1 MRWTRSGDR
10 GGDRRAF
17 GPSGR
22 RIDFGPF
29 AGRTSCRGP
38 RAILIAWGGRLH
50 PSPLSRRPAPAG
62 SSAAWPTPGAHGG
75 LPPWGGTRFLVLL
88 AASNVRAFARLPAER
103 LRPLLTAAP
112 RSPGVPMVACRHGVA
127 TRLATSSAPNPRP
140 KVQPTGQASRGKPDR
155 LPPGSSRDPDRVGWA
170 ASPAGSTVRALAS
183 AACWPRLFQR
193 SDDWPP
199 GQSWP
204 WTSRSSA
211 RSSALHSLIAGSW
224 PCARGLAPHCP
235 QTPPRDDALVL
246 R

>member
-62 SSAAWPTPGAHGG
+62 SSADWPTPGPLGG

-103 LRPLLTAAP
+103 LRSLLTAAP

-127 TRLATSSAPNPRP
+127 TRLATNSAPNPRP

-155 LPPGSSRDPDRVGWA
+155 LPPGSSRDPDRVGWPPRTRRIYCTGPCLRGLLA
-170 ASPAGSTVRALAS
+170 ASLPEVG
-183 AACWPRLFQR
+183 
-193 SDDWPP
+193 
-199 GQSWP
+199 
-204 WTSRSSA
+204 
-211 RSSALHSLIAGSW
+211 
-224 PCARGLAPHCP
+224 
-235 QTPPRDDALVL
+235 
-246 R
+246 